1 MTRNPETDSPA
12 AAVRPLRHIYLDNAA
27 STAVRPEA
35 LEVMLPLFAEDFANP
50 SAHHA
55 GGRRAADALD
65 GARDTVAEVLGAL
78 SEEVVF
84 TSGGTESI
92 NAALKGVAFAQADA
106 GAGRHVVTTEVEHH
120 AVLHSSH
127 YLERFGFEV
136 ELLPVDE
143 FGRVAPDEVAE
154 AVRDDTV
161 LVSVGYANNEV
172 GTVQPIAAIAEA
184 VKARASALG
193 RPVPVHT
200 DAVQAA
206 SSLPLDVDALAVDLL
221 SLSGHKF
228 GGPKGTG
235 VLYLRRG
242 VPFLEQLSGGGQERQ
257 RRSGTENVPGVAGMA
272 TALQFAQVECD
283 TFRQRTS
290 MLRDRLLEQVITAC
304 PDARLNGH
312 PTERLPHNLHL
323 CFPGVEGEALVEA
336 LDARGIEGSAGA
348 ACTSA
353 TWEPSHVL
361 LAMGVP
367 LELAIGSLRMTL
379 SPAQTDADIDYV
391 ASELPAAVRHLRA
404 TTVPT
409 I

>member
-290 MLRDRLLEQVITAC
+290 MLRDRLLEQVMTAC

-336 LDARGIEGSAGA
+336 LDARGIECSAGA

>member
-1 MTRNPETDSPA
+1 MGDSP
-12 AAVRPLRHIYLDNAA
+12 PPDSPIYLDNAA

-35 LEVMLPLFAEDFANP
+35 LAVMMPLFAADFANP

-55 GGRRAADALD
+55 GGRRAAEALEH
-65 GARDTVAEVLGAL
+65 ARETVAEVLGGL
-78 SEEVVF
+78 PEEVVF

-106 GAGRHVVTTEVEHH
+106 SVGRHVVTTEVEHH
-120 AVLHSSH
+120 AVLHSAH

-143 FGRVAPDEVAE
+143 YGRVTPEEVAA
-154 AVRDDTV
+154 AVREDTV

-184 VKARASALG
+184 VRARAAQIG
-193 RPVPVHT
+193 REIPIHT

-206 SSLPLDVDALAVDLL
+206 TSLPLDANLLGVDLL

-242 VPFLEQLSGGGQERQ
+242 VPFLEQTSGGGQERQ

-272 TALQFAQVECD
+272 EALRLSQAERD
-283 TFRQRTS
+283 EFRERTS
-290 MLRDRLLEQVITAC
+290 ALRDRLLERVLEAC

-312 PTERLPHNLHL
+312 RLERLPHNLHL
-323 CFPGVEGEALVEA
+323 CFPGVEGESLVEA
-336 LDARGIEGSAGA
+336 LDARGIECSAGA
-348 ACTSA
+348 ACTASVWIGISRPTCAARARTASA
-353 TWEPSHVL
+353 I
-361 LAMGVP
+361 A
-367 LELAIGSLRMTL
+367 AIGC
-379 SPAQTDADIDYV
+379 
-391 ASELPAAVRHLRA
+391 
-404 TTVPT
+404 TVPT
-409 I
+409 SLFA

>member
-1 MTRNPETDSPA
+1 MGDSP
-12 AAVRPLRHIYLDNAA
+12 PPDSPIYLDNAA

-35 LEVMLPLFAEDFANP
+35 LAVMMPLFAEDFANP

-55 GGRRAADALD
+55 GGRRAAEALEH
-65 GARDTVAEVLGAL
+65 ARETVAEVLGGL
-78 SEEVVF
+78 PEEVVF

-106 GAGRHVVTTEVEHH
+106 SVGRHVVTTEVEHH
-120 AVLHSSH
+120 AVLHSAH

-143 FGRVAPDEVAE
+143 YGRVTPEEVAA
-154 AVRDDTV
+154 AVREDTV

-184 VKARASALG
+184 VRARAAQVG
-193 RPVPVHT
+193 REIPIHT
-200 DAVQAA
+200 DGVQAA
-206 SSLPLDVDALAVDLL
+206 TSLPLDANLLGVDLL

-242 VPFLEQLSGGGQERQ
+242 VPFLEQTSGGGQERQ

-272 TALQFAQVECD
+272 EALRLSQAERD
-283 TFRQRTS
+283 EFRERTS
-290 MLRDRLLEQVITAC
+290 ALRDRLLERVLEAC

-312 PTERLPHNLHL
+312 PLERLPHNLHL
-323 CFPGVEGEALVEA
+323 CFPGVEGESLVEA
-336 LDARGIEGSAGA
+336 LDARGIECSAGA

-361 LAMGVP
+361 LAMNVP

-379 SPAQTDADIDYV
+379 WPSLTEAQIDYV
-391 ASELPAAVRHLRA
+391 AAELPAAVRHLRETA
-404 TTVPT
+404 VPT

>member
-1 MTRNPETDSPA
+1 MTPALPIDAPSPDGG
-12 AAVRPLRHIYLDNAA
+12 RRIYLDNAA
-27 STAVRPEA
+27 STAVRHEA
-35 LEVMLPLFAEDFANP
+35 LEVMMPLFADNYANP

-55 GGRRAADALD
+55 GGRRAAAALD
-65 GARDTVAEVLGAL
+65 AARETVAEVLGGI

-92 NAALKGVAFAQADA
+92 NAALKGVAIAQSDA
-106 GAGRHVVTTEVEHH
+106 GVGRHVITTEVEHH

-143 FGRVAPDEVAE
+143 FGRVAPDQVAAALRE
-154 AVRDDTV
+154 DTV

-172 GTVQPIAAIAEA
+172 GTVQPIAAISEA
-184 VKARASALG
+184 MRARASELG
-193 RPVPVHT
+193 RQIPFHT

-206 SSLPLDVDALAVDLL
+206 SSLSLNADELGVDLL

-235 VLYLRRG
+235 VLYIRRG
-242 VPFLEQLSGGGQERQ
+242 IPFLEQVSGGGQERQ

-272 TALQFAQVECD
+272 TALGLAQAERD
-283 TFRQRTS
+283 SFRETTS
-290 MLRDRLLEQVITAC
+290 KLRDRLLERIVAVS

-312 PTERLPHNLHL
+312 PTKRLPHNLHL
-323 CFPGVEGEALVEA
+323 SFPGIEGESLVEA
-336 LDARGIEGSAGA
+336 LDGRGIECSAGA

-361 LAMGVP
+361 LAMNVP
-367 LELAIGSLRMTL
+367 LQLAIGSVRLTL
-379 SPAQTDADIDYV
+379 CPQQTEADIDYV
-391 ASELPAAVRHLRA
+391 AAQLPGAVRHLRETA
-404 TTVPT
+404 VPT

>member
-1 MTRNPETDSPA
+1 MTPPSSPGSNGSAPEPA
-12 AAVRPLRHIYLDNAA
+12 RRIYLDNAA
-27 STAVRPEA
+27 STPVRPEA
-35 LEVMLPLFAEDFANP
+35 LEAMLPLFAEDYANP

-55 GGRRAADALD
+55 GGRRAAEALE
-65 GARDTVAEVLGAL
+65 GARETVADVLGGL

-106 GAGRHVVTTEVEHH
+106 GVGRHVITTEVEHH

-143 FGRVAPDEVAE
+143 YGRVTPEDVAE
-154 AVRDDTV
+154 AIRDDTV
-161 LVSVGYANNEV
+161 LVSIGYANNEV
-172 GTVQPIAAIAEA
+172 GTVQPIAAISEA
-184 VKARASALG
+184 VRARAAELG
-193 RPVPVHT
+193 RELPLHT

-206 SSLPLDVDALAVDLL
+206 SSLPLNVDLLGVDLL

-235 VLYLRRG
+235 VLYIRRG
-242 VPFLEQLSGGGQERQ
+242 VPFLEQASGGGQERQ
-257 RRSGTENVPGVAGMA
+257 RRSGTENVPGVVGMA
-272 TALQFAQVECD
+272 TALRLAQEERD
-283 TFRQRTS
+283 AFREYTS
-290 MLRDRLLEQVITAC
+290 RLRDRLLKQLLAAC

-323 CFPGVEGEALVEA
+323 CFPGIEGESLVEA
-336 LDARGIEGSAGA
+336 LDELGIECSAGA

-361 LAMGVP
+361 LAMNVP

-379 SPAQTDADIDYV
+379 SRRHTEADVDYV
-391 ASELPAAVRHLRA
+391 AAVLPQAVTHLRETA
-404 TTVPT
+404 VPT